1 MIPDKNYYLTDDS
14 IPKLDYLK
22 LENELKGNLDHNI
35 KWIDLKNN
43 LSLDSYYLTDIHWK
57 QESLESVL
65 KCLQENMKLDK

>member
-22 LENELKGNLDHNI
+22 LENELKENLDHNI

-57 QESLESVL
+57 QESL
-65 KCLQENMKLDK
+65 